1 MHILSLLTLATL
13 LGLTSAVPAGAAA
26 ETSSKFLQASETL
39 FSQTKLSASQPFWES
54 FETETEDNSIA
65 SLLDAAY
72 EAASDASVSSVEQ
85 LSLDDSIAD
94 WVAQKQANSEQ
105 YQVLVQDVI
114 EAALEGANN

>member
-72 EAASDASVSSVEQ
+72 EAASDGSVSSDEQ

-105 YQVLVQDVI
+105 YHVLVQDVI